1 MDLFRFTHQ
10 IQVEGMSGYVRF
22 VRASL
27 PYAGGL
33 YDQPARDM
41 EALSVLEMTATAVVS
56 EQSEIKRETRAQ
68 SQSKKKPRRR

>member
-1 MDLFRFTHQ
+1 
-10 IQVEGMSGYVRF
+10 MSGYVRF

-27 PYAGGL
+27 PHAGGI

-68 SQSKKKPRRR
+68 AQARKKAPRRR